1 VPKPSKGP
9 RLASGPSHEK
19 LMLSG
24 LAAALFRDERIR
36 TTEAK
41 AKRLRP
47 VAERLITLGK
57 AGDVSSRRRAL
68 AVVEDRDIIH
78 KLFDDIAPRFAS
90 RNGGYTRIL
99 KLGPRKGD
107 AAPMALIELVE
118 GEVAEEKPSRASEEG
133 RRTRGIR
140 RRRRP
145 AAESAQP
152 VDETE
157 ETEDAEPVEETEA
170 VASAQAVQ
178 QDEGSEDEPEVQ
190 SESPAEAAVVTE
202 EPPPQKLEAQDAAA
216 EAADQDA
223 REAQAG
229 PPQGSDKETKDR

>member
-1 VPKPSKGP
+1 MPKPSKGP

-118 GEVAEEKPSRASEEG
+118 GEVAKAKPSQPTEEG

-145 AAESAQP
+145 AAEGPEP

-157 ETEDAEPVEETEA
+157 EPTTAEAVEETEA
-170 VASAQAVQ
+170 A
-178 QDEGSEDEPEVQ
+178 DEEAEVQ
-190 SESPAEAAVVTE
+190 AESPAQAEVVTE
-202 EPPPQKLEAQDAAA
+202 EP
-216 EAADQDA
+216 
-223 REAQAG
+223 

>member
-1 VPKPSKGP
+1 MPKPSKGP

-118 GEVAEEKPSRASEEG
+118 GEVAEAKPSRPAEEG

-145 AAESAQP
+145 AAESPDP

-157 ETEDAEPVEETEA
+157 SAEAVEETE
-170 VASAQAVQ
+170 
-178 QDEGSEDEPEVQ
+178 EPEEPKAAEAAVETEAAEEEAEVQ
-190 SESPAEAAVVTE
+190 AESPAQADVVTE
-202 EPPPQKLEAQDAAA
+202 EPPPQRLEAEDAAA
-216 EAADQDA
+216 SAADQAA

>member
-118 GEVAEEKPSRASEEG
+118 GEVAEAKPARSTEEG

-145 AAESAQP
+145 AAEGPEP

-157 ETEDAEPVEETEA
+157 SAEAVEETEEPTTAEAVEETEA
-170 VASAQAVQ
+170 A
-178 QDEGSEDEPEVQ
+178 DEEAEVQ
-190 SESPAEAAVVTE
+190 AESPAQAEVVTE
-202 EPPPQKLEAQDAAA
+202 EPPPQRLEAEDASAA
-216 EAADQDA
+216 AADQAA